1 MSSSPMPSH
10 HVVVRVNTDG
20 SLDGTFGSGGIVAGP
35 AAMNA
40 TSILIQSDGKIV
52 CGGTVAGMSDQEFLI
67 VRYDAAGGLDA
78 GFGTGGV
85 VHLAPG
91 FSNEENALVQQAD
104 GKLVAAGRASNGFA
118 LVRLNESD
126 GSLDSGFGI
135 GGVVLGPF
143 ATYGWAH
150 ALALRPDGGIIAAGH
165 DSDGSSVNFIALA
178 QYNSDGSLDGS
189 ATTTLGSYALA
200 NAVVVQPD
208 GKIVAAGQDQSENFA
223 LVRYLDLDDTILLS
237 GKRLLLRANSAAAA
251 GKRLRLVSLNEASL
265 VSTASND
272 PIASTLGGSVRVF
285 TTAGD
290 AFDTTYPLPLAQ
302 WQYIGQ
308 PAQGLGYKYTNPSG
322 PITRVVFRSQRR
334 LTVVGKGSSLGHTLA
349 TNPDPVVVVVTVGAR
364 NYCMNFGGT
373 ASFLTD
379 RRYRA
384 TESGLATSCP

>member
-1 MSSSPMPSH
+1 M
-10 HVVVRVNTDG
+10 
-20 SLDGTFGSGGIVAGP
+20 
-35 AAMNA
+35 
-40 TSILIQSDGKIV
+40 
-52 CGGTVAGMSDQEFLI
+52 
-67 VRYDAAGGLDA
+67 
-78 GFGTGGV
+78 
-85 VHLAPG
+85 
-91 FSNEENALVQQAD
+91 
-104 GKLVAAGRASNGFA
+104 
-118 LVRLNESD
+118 
-126 GSLDSGFGI
+126 
-135 GGVVLGPF
+135 
-143 ATYGWAH
+143 
-150 ALALRPDGGIIAAGH
+150 
-165 DSDGSSVNFIALA
+165 
-178 QYNSDGSLDGS
+178 
-189 ATTTLGSYALA
+189 
-200 NAVVVQPD
+200 
-208 GKIVAAGQDQSENFA
+208 
-223 LVRYLDLDDTILLS
+223 
-237 GKRLLLRANSAAAA
+237 
-251 GKRLRLVSLNEASL
+251 RLVSLNQSSL